1 MLTIG
6 MSENREKQEEEI
18 LLIVLMLITINISF
32 KKNYGCDQTIG
43 LLVWG

>member
-18 LLIVLMLITINISF
+18 LLIVLMLITVNVSF
-32 KKNYGCDQTIG
+32 
-43 LLVWG
+43 